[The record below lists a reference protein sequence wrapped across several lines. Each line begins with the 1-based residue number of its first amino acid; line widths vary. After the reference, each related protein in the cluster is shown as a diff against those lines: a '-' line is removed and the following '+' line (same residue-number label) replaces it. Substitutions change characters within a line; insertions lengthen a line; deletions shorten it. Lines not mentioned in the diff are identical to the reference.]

1 MVGWHVDPGQSPT
14 LKMQISSVLLSWH
27 SFWIVDLEFSAGL
40 LSQFVEDIE
49 AFNEEV
55 EECSTS
61 GTNLTVC
68 LEKIAS
74 VIQVFNTVL
83 SCLRSKSKQNAVS
96 FLPGESLKW
105 TEIILSCL
113 LSTLN
118 KAHDEDILLAGHQ
131 SIMMLS
137 ERMENLFKDNAKQ
150 MIEFY
155 TVSMKSFK
163 KLSYKGQAFALE
175 FAERM
180 ISHVEHQK
188 QQQVEFGKTKMAPEI
203 FVKMVLDIDL
213 VGLGA
218 STNGKETRKA
228 SVRFFRNLLKSK
240 NILVL
245 QEGYAA
251 LLKAFQTALIN
262 LPVNAKHVLFV
273 LECLSDVINAKGSIL
288 SIWALDPPV
297 FLLLAKQGR
306 LLDAEFCKYEPLTHY
321 AILKMLKTHCSCHH
335 QFLASR

>member
-27 SFWIVDLEFSAGL
+27 SYWIVDLEFSAGL

-297 FLLLAKQGR
+297 FLLLAK
-306 LLDAEFCKYEPLTHY
+306 
-321 AILKMLKTHCSCHH
+321 
-335 QFLASR
+335 

>member
-1 MVGWHVDPGQSPT
+1 
-14 LKMQISSVLLSWH
+14 
-27 SFWIVDLEFSAGL
+27 
-40 LSQFVEDIE
+40 
-49 AFNEEV
+49 
-55 EECSTS
+55 
-61 GTNLTVC
+61 
-68 LEKIAS
+68 
-74 VIQVFNTVL
+74 
-83 SCLRSKSKQNAVS
+83 
-96 FLPGESLKW
+96 
-105 TEIILSCL
+105 
-113 LSTLN
+113 
-118 KAHDEDILLAGHQ
+118 
-131 SIMMLS
+131 
-137 ERMENLFKDNAKQ
+137 
-150 MIEFY
+150 
-155 TVSMKSFK
+155 
-163 KLSYKGQAFALE
+163 
-175 FAERM
+175 
-180 ISHVEHQK
+180 
-188 QQQVEFGKTKMAPEI
+188 MAPEI